1 MKIAE
6 FLEQNELK
14 PSVKEEMFSI
24 TQSIDNAYRFNGT
37 LSIMHELN
45 ILTMLIRNPLFAEE
59 YLLTTKPEHFTQVH
73 HKTIISVLHDII
85 KKTAS
90 FQFNYSIL
98 TNELLALEDEL
109 SIGDK
114 LVFNSIMNTIYSS
127 ETIQLTMLSNTSKEY
142 KYTVNIMNSQKRT
155 EEMKN
160 IIYENVVKMQND
172 FVAVEDVNQMIK
184 KLMKVQKIG
193 NVEDK
198 MHYFNMDNIGNA
210 YDMMV
215 SQAKNAI
222 ECNIIDLQ
230 NATNGI
236 DRGSLVVPVAQAGVG
251 KSMFLTDWTAK
262 QTKKGNNV
270 LYITLELSEIKIYE
284 RIIANWLNKP
294 ISDFKNMNKKEF
306 MKTLNNFKK
315 KNNIGELF
323 IYRFNPNQFTVEQ
336 LRKIIDKLSMDY
348 ELKHNI
354 PLSFDLICVDYL
366 GLMKASVKGDNS
378 YEELKSISEDLR
390 SVAVDYDCVVCSPSQ
405 ATRKKDGSN
414 SITLNDIAGSMGIAH
429 TADVVI
435 SLDNNSN
442 NSSNELLVIQNLKMN
457 IIKNRFG
464 ECSSNITVTTNKKTM
479 TFGVNIDDNCK

>member
-14 PSVKEEMFSI
+14 SSVKEEMFSI

-85 KKTAS
+85 KKSAS
-90 FQFNYSIL
+90 YQFNYSIIA
-98 TNELLALEDEL
+98 NELLALEDEL

-127 ETIQLTMLSNTSKEY
+127 ETIQMTMLSNTSKEY

-160 IIYENVVKMQND
+160 VIYENVVKMQND

-184 KLMKVQKIG
+184 KLMKVQEIG

-198 MHYFNMDNIGNA
+198 MHSFNMDNIGNA
-210 YDMMV
+210 YDLMV

-236 DRGSLVVPVAQAGVG
+236 ERGSLVVPVAQAGVG

-284 RIIANWLNKP
+284 RIIAN
-294 ISDFKNMNKKEF
+294 
-306 MKTLNNFKK
+306 
-315 KNNIGELF
+315 
-323 IYRFNPNQFTVEQ
+323 
-336 LRKIIDKLSMDY
+336 
-348 ELKHNI
+348 
-354 PLSFDLICVDYL
+354 
-366 GLMKASVKGDNS
+366 
-378 YEELKSISEDLR
+378 
-390 SVAVDYDCVVCSPSQ
+390 
-405 ATRKKDGSN
+405 
-414 SITLNDIAGSMGIAH
+414 
-429 TADVVI
+429 
-435 SLDNNSN
+435 
-442 NSSNELLVIQNLKMN
+442 
-457 IIKNRFG
+457 
-464 ECSSNITVTTNKKTM
+464 
-479 TFGVNIDDNCK
+479 